1 MPRAVVP
8 WRSSPPSSKDYIT
21 IDVEEAIP
29 ELPLYHRR
37 PGIAGGN
44 SCDSGVNVE
53 IDDGRI
59 TAVHPIEMLQSL
71 NETRVD
77 FTILASSTPPIAS
90 VPQILAPLTEM
101 ASQLIGVT
109 D

>member
-37 PGIAGGN
+37 PGI
-44 SCDSGVNVE
+44 
-53 IDDGRI
+53 GRREFLRFRWSDKLI
-59 TAVHPIEMLQSL
+59 HLIPVIVLL
-71 NETRVD
+71 CL
-77 FTILASSTPPIAS
+77 FILWWFSNR
-90 VPQILAPLTEM
+90 
-101 ASQLIGVT
+101 
-109 D
+109 